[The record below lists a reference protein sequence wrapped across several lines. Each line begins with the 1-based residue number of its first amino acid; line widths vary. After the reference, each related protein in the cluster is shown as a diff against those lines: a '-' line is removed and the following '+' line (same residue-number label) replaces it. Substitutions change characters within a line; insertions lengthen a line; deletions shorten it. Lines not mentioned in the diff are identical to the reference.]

1 MFSLEILRNKD
12 LTNKNEG
19 EKDTL
24 SRDVS
29 SLVYDKVKMDYYF
42 FQLAKET
49 LQKQS
54 KKFWHP

>member
-54 KKFWHP
+54 KKF